1 LIDLFFVIKQ
11 PTMYY
16 AVANGQHP
24 GIYDSWPEAS
34 EQVSGYPG
42 AVFKGFKTREE
53 AESYLHEH
61 VSKTEVSDSRIGT
74 LTDEQRSVLD
84 FLLKGQNV
92 FLTGGGG
99 VGKSYLLSVVY
110 TEFPG
115 MMRRLLNDNKLP
127 RIQLCALT
135 GCAALLLGHQAKTLH
150 SWAGIGLGKGTAGE
164 LYMKIRKN
172 RKAMRNWLMTD
183 LLVIDEVSML
193 TAELLDKLNDLG
205 KKIRGNRNPFGGMQ
219 VLLVG
224 DFFQLPPVNRSD
236 EPTRFAFDAAV
247 WKEGIHVCIELTQ
260 IQRQKDE
267 RFHTILNEA
276 RMGAL
281 SKESCSVLR
290 GLEGR
295 DWRGLA
301 IRPTLLFPRRAEVE
315 LINESNLRALKGP
328 RRTYTA
334 KLVYD
339 GKLPKGFLESD
350 EGFQK
355 ALTKFDTDSSYTTSL
370 ELIQE
375 SQVMLIANVEP
386 DAGLVNGSRGVLVGF
401 CPSTDLP
408 IVEFMNGVRKPI
420 GHHHWPIEEYEFC
433 SRSQIPLRLAWACTT
448 HRAQG
453 ASLDSALVD
462 IGSGNFEYGQ
472 AYVALSRVR
481 SLDGLYV
488 HDFDPVSFRA
498 HPNVKAFYKNLSRS
512 QMDPGEQEEIRKKAS
527 APLDGRSIMA
537 EPSRIIKGIHVIK
550 EPGDAF

>member
-1 LIDLFFVIKQ
+1 
-11 PTMYY
+11 MYY

-24 GIYDSWPEAS
+24 GIYDSWSEAS

-53 AESYLHEH
+53 AETYLQEH
-61 VSKTEVSDSRIGT
+61 IAHTEVVDSRIGT
-74 LTDEQRSVLD
+74 LTEEQRSVLD

-115 MMRRLLNDNKLP
+115 MMRRLLGDNKLP

-150 SWAGIGLGKGTAGE
+150 SWAGIGLGKGTSGE

-205 KKIRGNRNPFGGMQ
+205 KKLRSNKKPFGGMQ

-236 EPTRFAFDAAV
+236 EPTRFAFEAAV

-267 RFHTILNEA
+267 RFHTILKEA

-281 SKESCSVLR
+281 TKESCAVLR

-315 LINESNLRALKGP
+315 LINESNLRALSGP

-375 SQVMLIANVEP
+375 SQVMLIANIEP

-448 HRAQG
+448 HKAQG
-453 ASLDSALVD
+453 SSLDSALVD
-462 IGSGNFEYGQ
+462 IGSGNFEFGQ

-481 SLDGLYV
+481 SLEALYV

-498 HPNVKAFYKNLSRS
+498 HPNVKAFYGSLSRS
-512 QMDPGEQEEIRKKAS
+512 QMDPGEQEEIRRKAS
-527 APLDGRSIMA
+527 VPLDNDVHSVMA

-550 EPGDAF
+550 EPGDL

>member
-1 LIDLFFVIKQ
+1 
-11 PTMYY
+11 
-16 AVANGQHP
+16 
-24 GIYDSWPEAS
+24 
-34 EQVSGYPG
+34 
-42 AVFKGFKTREE
+42 
-53 AESYLHEH
+53 
-61 VSKTEVSDSRIGT
+61 
-74 LTDEQRSVLD
+74 
-84 FLLKGQNV
+84 
-92 FLTGGGG
+92 
-99 VGKSYLLSVVY
+99 
-110 TEFPG
+110 